1 MKKTKLLTFLLGL
14 AACLATANLPAQS
27 PALYQIVISGV
38 CWDTNANGAIVS
50 TPLNNRTLLRDV
62 ARASGN
68 ADYSSWGLA
77 YHFHGSELG
86 DTIDV
91 IDRST
96 GAVLRTLFGLYFGT
110 EFGRTSILSA
120 SHRQQKRLEYIY
132 TSQNSHSLGSVL
144 LTDYFFFDAN
154 GHTNKVIVLGQM
166 QWVVTPDADH
176 DRSQVCSA
184 TFTTVR
190 PWQFSPG
197 Q

>member
-91 IDRST
+91 IDREYRGSSED
-96 GAVLRTLFGLYFGT
+96 AFRV
-110 EFGRTSILSA
+110 ILWDRIRPDLDSE
-120 SHRQQKRLEYIY
+120 RQ
-132 TSQNSHSLGSVL
+132 
-144 LTDYFFFDAN
+144 
-154 GHTNKVIVLGQM
+154 
-166 QWVVTPDADH
+166 P
-176 DRSQVCSA
+176 SA
-184 TFTTVR
+184 TEAAGIHLYQPKLALPRQCFAD
-190 PWQFSPG
+190 
-197 Q
+197 